1 MQWHAKHIDAI
12 WVGDQK
18 IAEGLAGAEDLH
30 EIKKS
35 ARLIKKNEI
44 PIRLGRR
51 LGKEALKIIERTIRV
66 WQSRQKLFDTIV
78 KQKKRI
84 RVEMFCKQGKI
95 SLGTNR
101 IGILET
107 I

>member
-18 IAEGLAGAEDLH
+18 IAEGLTGAEDLH

-44 PIRLGRR
+44 PVGPRGSLGE
-51 LGKEALKIIERTIRV
+51 EALKIIERTIRV
-66 WQSRQKLFDTIV
+66 RKGREKLFNALV
-78 KQKKRI
+78 K
-84 RVEMFCKQGKI
+84 
-95 SLGTNR
+95 
-101 IGILET
+101 
-107 I
+107 

>member
-44 PIRLGRR
+44 PEGPRGSLGE
-51 LGKEALKIIERTIRV
+51 EALKIIKRTIRV
-66 WQSRQKLFDTIV
+66 GKGKEKLFNALV
-78 KQKKRI
+78 K
-84 RVEMFCKQGKI
+84 
-95 SLGTNR
+95 
-101 IGILET
+101 
-107 I
+107 